1 MNHNGKCCLL
11 DARTFSCAI
20 FFCRSQSSNPDS
32 FPKPSPSSN
41 IFTDTNRKGLQ
52 KEVAAAFEPLVK
64 AKDNAVNFKEKVS
77 HDNTFRSQSSNHDSF
92 PRPSPPSSIF
102 TNTNRKGLQRDAA
115 AFEPVVKAKDN
126 AVNFKQKVNS
136 GNTFLFENDDDITGP
151 ETPGMQPL
159 TSNVKRK
166 VEDVSKLSSLRD
178 SGKRVRFLDDSISLD
193 MTKKELEIASKF
205 EWLDPSRIRDANG
218 RRPDDPLYDRTTLYI
233 PPEVLRKM
241 TASQK
246 QYWSVKCKYMDVLL
260 FFKVVSQSITLII
273 DILFLYILWYIC
285 LFTTGIFYT

>member
-1 MNHNGKCCLL
+1 MLVNHNGKCCLL

-20 FFCRSQSSNPDS
+20 FC
-32 FPKPSPSSN
+32 
-41 IFTDTNRKGLQ
+41 
-52 KEVAAAFEPLVK
+52 
-64 AKDNAVNFKEKVS
+64 
-77 HDNTFRSQSSNHDSF
+77 RSQSSNHDSF
-92 PRPSPPSSIF
+92 PKPSPPSSIF
-102 TNTNRKGLQRDAA
+102 TNRKGLQREAAA

-126 AVNFKQKVNS
+126 AVKFKQKVKNEK
-136 GNTFLFENDDDITGP
+136 TFLFENDDDITGP

-166 VEDVSKLSSLRD
+166 LEDVSKLSSLCD
-178 SGKRVRFLDDSISLD
+178 SGKRVRFLDDSMSLD
-193 MTKKELEIASKF
+193 MTKKELEVASKF

-241 TASQK
+241 SASQK

-260 FFKVVSQSITLII
+260 FFKVVS
-273 DILFLYILWYIC
+273 
-285 LFTTGIFYT
+285 